1 MTREAG
7 GVALPRYEPMLAVPW
22 PSAFDDPDW
31 WFEVKWDGFR
41 VLVEVDGPEVRLRS
55 RRGHDLAVSFP
66 ELVTGWPAGRYVVDG
81 EIVVFDGEGRPDFA
95 ALQTRHNATGADAR
109 RRASALPASVVAFD
123 MLHDDSP
130 LVDLPV
136 ELRRE
141 RLVARIEGRAV
152 TADPIRE
159 DGTALW
165 AAVVERGLEGIVAKR
180 AASRYRPGRRS
191 PDWRKIAHRRRVRV
205 VVGGFTVGEGG
216 RSDTFGALQVGLWTD
231 SSLRYVAA
239 VGTGFDAPA
248 LRAIRETLD
257 RIRRDGS
264 PFAVDARPPVG
275 TVWVEPVLVALVEF
289 KTWTDAGR
297 LRAPAFVGFTDDPP
311 GEATWEAEGPPAS

>member
-1 MTREAG
+1 MT
-7 GVALPRYEPMLAVPW
+7 LPHYEPMLAVPW
-22 PSAFDDPDW
+22 PAPFDDPDW

-55 RRGHDLAVSFP
+55 RRGHDLSASFP
-66 ELVTGWPAGRYVVDG
+66 ELVAGWPAGRYVVDG
-81 EIVVFDGEGRPDFA
+81 EIVVFDDEGRPDFA
-95 ALQTRHNATGADAR
+95 ALQTRHNATGGDAR
-109 RRASALPASVVAFD
+109 RRASALPASIVAFD
-123 MLHDDSP
+123 LLYDESS

-136 ELRRE
+136 ELRRA
-141 RLVARIEGRAV
+141 RLVARVEGRAV
-152 TADPIRE
+152 TPDPIRA

-205 VVGGFTVGEGG
+205 VVGGYTVGAGG
-216 RSDTFGALQVGLWTD
+216 RSDTFGALQVGLWTA
-231 SSLRYVAA
+231 SGLRYVGA
-239 VGTGFDAPA
+239 VGTGFDASA

-257 RIRRDGS
+257 RIRVDRN
-264 PFAVDARPPVG
+264 PFAPVAEPPAG

-297 LRAPAFVGFTDDPP
+297 LRAPAFVGFTDDSPR
-311 GEATWEAEGPPAS
+311 EATWEAEGPPAS